1 MPGKFVHLHVHS
13 EYSLL
18 DGANRSGRLV
28 KRVHELEQPAIA
40 LTDHGVMYGA
50 LEFYCEAK
58 SRGIKPIIGCELY
71 VCKDRLDR
79 SSHGKQ
85 SPNRTFH
92 LIALVKD
99 RQGYRNLTKMV
110 SQSHL
115 EGFYYKPRVDYE
127 LLERHHEGL
136 ILLSGCLGSEIPQKI
151 LAGDI
156 DGAYER
162 AKWFKA
168 LRGEDFYFELQDHGL
183 EEQHRVNAQLIAFS
197 KDLGVKLVASND
209 AHYTCHEDYKTHDAL
224 VCIQS
229 GKLISDPNK
238 LYKTDQFYIKSEDEM
253 REKFAHLPEALANTL
268 EVASKCN
275 LIIELGKP
283 QLPQYPLPEGHTEMT
298 YLAELTWQGA
308 ERRYA
313 ELTPTIRARVQY
325 ELDMIER
332 MGFPGY
338 FLIVWDFIHWA
349 KTSGIEV
356 GPGRGSAAGAIV
368 AYCLGITDLDPLPY
382 NLLFER
388 FLNPERV
395 SMPDIDVDFCIERR
409 GEVIKYVQEKYGK
422 DKVAQ
427 IVTFGTLGAK
437 AAIKD
442 TGRVLEFPFAETN
455 RLCKLVPPELNIT
468 LEKATEP
475 GSELDGAAKADPQ
488 VGELISMARK
498 LEGYV
503 RNTGIHAAGVVIS
516 RDPLDTLVPLQK
528 AGKDDSGF
536 VATQYE
542 QKYLEKMGL
551 LKMDF
556 LGLRNLTMIA
566 KALRFIQQ
574 FQGIAIDWAAI
585 PMDDPKTYELLR
597 SGDAVGIFQ
606 LESEGMR
613 KLVSQLQPSTFEDLA
628 ALLALYRPG
637 PLQSGMVESFINRK
651 HGREPI
657 DYPHESLAP
666 ILKDT
671 YGTCL
676 TGDTLVRDAISGVL
690 VRLDAIRDRDHMLVE
705 GVDAS
710 LRPSLARVTHFFD
723 QGVKPVF
730 RLETVQGHVIKATAD
745 HRFLTA
751 QGWCELQDLRPGDMV
766 GVPVSTYGLDDY
778 AFRARTN
785 FQIGALRAFEDAL
798 ETLDPESSAVRLA
811 ANPMAFEFERLSRVR
826 WVPITTI
833 RPAGAEHVYDITV
846 EGIHNFVAN
855 GLYVHNCIYQEQVM
869 QIAQVY
875 SGYSLGQADLLRRA
889 MGKKDAKEMERQKA
903 VFLEGSAA
911 KGHPRE
917 TAEPLFDNLAK
928 FAEYGFNKSHSAAYA
943 VVTFRTAYLKAH
955 FPTEYMCAL
964 LSSVMG
970 TQDKVQ
976 LYIHNANQ
984 MGLSVLPPD
993 VNESEVDF
1001 TIKGG
1006 KIRIGLAAI
1015 KNVGI
1020 GAVEAI
1026 LEARARVG
1034 GFTDFYQFCDE
1045 VDMKA
1050 VNKRC
1055 IESLVRA
1062 GTFDGLP
1069 GRPHR
1074 AQLLAAIDEAV
1085 ERATRQQR
1093 EKASGQI
1100 SLFAA
1105 LGGGATDGGEGF
1117 QAPRPT
1123 LPTVPPMSTDEAL
1136 TLEKELLGVYV
1147 SGHPLQVFGSK
1158 LSMYST
1164 HLLAA
1169 SDEIADGTLVVVGG
1183 LLTATRKAV
1192 TKKGQTMMSGTLED
1206 LTGSLEVLFFP
1217 ECYEKHALLLRDD
1230 AKLLVKGKFSNRDD
1244 ERKLLASVVKPL
1256 AHLPILH
1263 LELPQEVTGGHL
1275 IGLRNVMTKFPG
1287 DTPVAFHFPHL
1298 RELVLAGEPFRVDPS
1313 EELLFQLKQLLG
1325 VRAVRVADASPGE
1338 DVAIPS

>member
-1 MPGKFVHLHVHS
+1 MAGKFVHLHVHS

-18 DGANRSGRLV
+18 DGANRTSKLV
-28 KRVHELEQPAIA
+28 KRVAELEQPAIA

-58 SRGIKPIIGCELY
+58 KKGVKPIIGCELY
-71 VCKDRLDR
+71 ICKDRRDR

-99 RQGYRNLTKMV
+99 RTGYRNLVKMV
-110 SQSHL
+110 SKSHL
-115 EGFYYKPRVDYE
+115 EGYYYKPRVDYE
-127 LLERHHEGL
+127 LLEAHHEGL
-136 ILLSGCLGSEIPQKI
+136 VLLSGCLGSEIPQKI
-151 LAGDI
+151 LAGDV
-156 DGAYER
+156 DGAYAR
-162 AKWFKA
+162 AEWFKS
-168 LRGEDFYFELQDHGL
+168 LRGDDFYFELQDHGFD
-183 EEQHRVNAQLIAFS
+183 EQARVNKVLREFS
-197 KDLGVKLVASND
+197 KELGVKLVASND

-229 GKLISDPNK
+229 GKLLSDPNK
-238 LYKTDQFYIKSEDEM
+238 LYKTDQFYIKSDGEM
-253 REKFAHLPEALANTL
+253 RALFADAPEAVENTL
-268 EVASKCN
+268 EIARKCN
-275 LIIELGKP
+275 LIIELGRP
-283 QLPQYPLPEGHTEMT
+283 QLPQYPLPEGFTESS
-298 YLAELTWQGA
+298 YLAHLTWQGA
-308 ERRYA
+308 EKRYPD
-313 ELTPTIRARVQY
+313 LTPTIRERVQY
-325 ELDMIER
+325 ELDMMTR

-349 KTSGIEV
+349 KSNGIEV
-356 GPGRGSAAGAIV
+356 GPGRGSAAGSIV
-368 AYCLGITDLDPLPY
+368 AFCLGITDLDPLPY

-409 GEVIKYVQEKYGK
+409 GEVIKYVQDKYGH

-442 TGRVLEFPFAETN
+442 TGRVLEFPFSETN
-455 RLCKLVPPELNIT
+455 RLCKLVPPELGIT
-468 LEKATEP
+468 LEKATEQ
-475 GSELDGAAKADPQ
+475 GTELDGAAKADPQ
-488 VGELISMARK
+488 VGELISLARK

-542 QKYLEKMGL
+542 QKYLEMMGL

-566 KALRFIQQ
+566 KALKFIKQ
-574 FQGIAIDWAAI
+574 FRGLDIDWALV
-585 PMDDPKTYELLR
+585 PLDDPKTYELLC

-613 KLVSQLQPSTFEDLA
+613 KLVAQLQPSTFEDLA

-637 PLQSGMVESFINRK
+637 PLQSGMVDGFINRK
-651 HGREPI
+651 HGREAI
-657 DYPHESLAP
+657 DYPHDSLEP

-676 TGDTLVRDAISGVL
+676 TGDTLVRDAISGKH
-690 VRLDAIRDRDHMLVE
+690 VRLDAIRGRDHMLVE
-705 GVDAS
+705 GVDDA
-710 LRPSLARVTHFFD
+710 LTPSVARVTHFFD
-723 QGVKPVF
+723 QGVKAVWE
-730 RLETVQGHVIKATAD
+730 LVTVDGRQIKATAD

-751 QGWCELQDLRPGDMV
+751 QGWRELQDLRPGDLI
-766 GVPVSTYGLDDY
+766 GAPVATYLLDDY
-778 AFRARTN
+778 AFQAKTR
-785 FQIGALRAFEDAL
+785 FQVGGLRAFDAL
-798 ETLDPESSAVRLA
+798 FRELDPESSAIRVAPAGEASEL
-811 ANPMAFEFERLSRVR
+811 ERLSRVR
-826 WVPITTI
+826 WVSIATIT
-833 RPAGAEHVYDITV
+833 PAGRERVYDITV

-889 MGKKDAKEMERQKA
+889 MGKKKPEEMEKQKGI
-903 VFLEGSAA
+903 FLAGATE
-911 KGHPRE
+911 KGHPSDK
-917 TAEPLFDNLAK
+917 AEALFDNLAK

-955 FPTEYMCAL
+955 FPIEYMCAL

-970 TQDKVQ
+970 TQEKVQ
-976 LYIHNANQ
+976 LYIHNCHQ
-984 MGLSVLPPD
+984 MGIDVAPPN
-993 VNESEVDF
+993 VNASEVDF
-1001 TIKGG
+1001 TIKEGR
-1006 KIRIGLAAI
+1006 IRIGMAAI
-1015 KNVGI
+1015 KNVGT
-1020 GAVEAI
+1020 GAVESI
-1026 LEARARVG
+1026 LEARERVG
-1034 GFTDFYQFCDE
+1034 EFVDFYQFCEE

-1055 IESLVRA
+1055 IESLIKA
-1062 GTFDGLP
+1062 GAFDELP
-1069 GRPHR
+1069 ERPHR
-1074 AQLLAAIDEAV
+1074 AQLLAALDEAV
-1085 ERATRQQR
+1085 ERAARQQR

-1100 SLFAA
+1100 SLFAVVTEA
-1105 LGGGATDGGEGF
+1105 SSDNAF
-1117 QAPRPT
+1117 QAPKPK
-1123 LPTVPPMSTDEAL
+1123 LPTVPPLAPDEAL
-1136 TLEKELLGVYV
+1136 ALEKELLGVYV

-1158 LSMYST
+1158 LAMYST
-1164 HLLAA
+1164 HVLAEVEEV
-1169 SDEIADGTLVVVGG
+1169 SDGAAVVVGG
-1183 LLTATRKAV
+1183 LLLATRKAV
-1192 TKKGQTMMSGTLED
+1192 TKKGLTMMSGVLED
-1206 LTGSLEVLFFP
+1206 LTGSIEVVFFP

-1244 ERKLLASVVKPL
+1244 ERKILAASIKPL

-1263 LELPQEVTGGHL
+1263 LDLPEDVEGG
-1275 IGLRNVMTKFPG
+1275 GLLAMRNLVAAHPG
-1287 DTPVAFHFPHL
+1287 DTPLVFHFPH
-1298 RELVLAGEPFRVDPS
+1298 RAEVVLAGEPFRVDPN
-1313 EELLFQLKQLLG
+1313 EQLLFELKRMLG
-1325 VRAVRVADASPGE
+1325 VPAVRLEQAEPMRELAVS
-1338 DVAIPS
+1338 S